1 MNAVTL
7 ATTDTQDT
15 VVADVEKLF
24 SIESVAVYD
33 TFTWKVRNA
42 FSMHSIHIIFFGN
55 FATDTDFHDTANKTS
70 TS

>member
-1 MNAVTL
+1 MNAVTF

-33 TFTWKVRNA
+33 TFT
-42 FSMHSIHIIFFGN
+42 
-55 FATDTDFHDTANKTS
+55 
-70 TS
+70 

>member
-42 FSMHSIHIIFFGN
+42 FSIHIIFFGN